1 MAKKS
6 IDIEGLPLPPIP
18 KWMLPATDTEHE
30 DAVLL
35 KPEDIRARLQL
46 GASKALDLLE
56 WHAMNLGDAKAS
68 EDACR
73 ELLDR
78 AGYVAPAKGKGE
90 APLPYTGGGSALPP
104 IEDDIKGLSSAFA
117 EMPSRGGEAEVEDNE

>member
-1 MAKKS
+1 MASKKS
-6 IDIEGLPLPPIP
+6 TDIEGLPLPPIP
-18 KWMLPATDTEHE
+18 KWMLPPDDSQHE

-78 AGYVAPAKGKGE
+78 AGYVAPAKGKGD
-90 APLPYTGGGSALPP
+90 AALPYGGGGGSALPP

-117 EMPSRGGEAEVEDNE
+117 EMPSHGAEPEESE